1 MKFETISASKIE
13 ECILN
18 KDMISI
24 DVRNSDE
31 YHKGHIP
38 TSFNIPYIQ
47 FDKLKE
53 NLPKEKTLIIYCER
67 GGVSLILSRDL
78 AKEGYMVN
86 NIYGG
91 INAYGG
97 VLEQ

>member
-13 ECILN
+13 ECIAN
-18 KDMISI
+18 KDMIII
-24 DVRNSDE
+24 DVRNPNE

-38 TSFNIPYIQ
+38 TSINIPYNK
-47 FDKLKE
+47 FDKLKRS
-53 NLPKEKTLIIYCER
+53 LPKEKTLIIYCER

-97 VLEQ
+97 VLE